1 MQKRKLR
8 DLEVSAIGVGCMGFS
23 HGYGKVPE
31 TEYSINAMRK
41 AFEAGCNFFDTAEVY
56 GDVVFYPG
64 HNEELVGKAL
74 SSVRKNVMLAT
85 KLHLRPDEVAASSS
99 VYDAVKSHLVASMKR
114 LGTDYVDLF
123 YLHRINE
130 EVSFEEVAAAMGC
143 LIDEG
148 LIRGW
153 GLSQVDVET
162 LAKAHA
168 VTPVSAVQNIY
179 SMLER
184 GCEAEVIPYCVEHNI
199 GFGPSLRLQ
208 AGSCPER

>member
-23 HGYGKVPE
+23 HGYGKVPK

-41 AFEAGCNFFDTAEVY
+41 AFDAGCNFFDTAEVY
-56 GDVVFYPG
+56 GTPDNPHVVFYPG

-74 SSVRKNVMLAT
+74 SSVRKDVVLAT
-85 KLHLRPDEVAASSS
+85 KLHLRPDEVAASPC
-99 VYDAVKSHLVASMKR
+99 VYDAVKAHLVASMKR
-114 LGTDYVDLF
+114 LATDYVDLY

-130 EVSFEEVAAAMGC
+130 EVSFEEVAAAMGR

-153 GLSQVDVET
+153 GMAS
-162 LAKAHA
+162 
-168 VTPVSAVQNIY
+168 
-179 SMLER
+179 
-184 GCEAEVIPYCVEHNI
+184 
-199 GFGPSLRLQ
+199 
-208 AGSCPER
+208 

>member
-74 SSVRKNVMLAT
+74 GTVRKNVVLAT
-85 KLHLRPDEVAASSS
+85 KLHLRPLSISESTNSS
-99 VYDAVKSHLVASMKR
+99 
-114 LGTDYVDLF
+114 
-123 YLHRINE
+123 I
-130 EVSFEEVAAAMGC
+130 
-143 LIDEG
+143 
-148 LIRGW
+148 
-153 GLSQVDVET
+153 
-162 LAKAHA
+162 
-168 VTPVSAVQNIY
+168 
-179 SMLER
+179 
-184 GCEAEVIPYCVEHNI
+184 
-199 GFGPSLRLQ
+199 
-208 AGSCPER
+208 

>member
-74 SSVRKNVMLAT
+74 GAVRKNVVLAT

-99 VYDAVKSHLVASMKR
+99 S
-114 LGTDYVDLF
+114 T
-123 YLHRINE
+123 
-130 EVSFEEVAAAMGC
+130 
-143 LIDEG
+143 
-148 LIRGW
+148 
-153 GLSQVDVET
+153 
-162 LAKAHA
+162 
-168 VTPVSAVQNIY
+168 TPSSPI
-179 SMLER
+179 
-184 GCEAEVIPYCVEHNI
+184 
-199 GFGPSLRLQ
+199 SLPR
-208 AGSCPER
+208 

>member
-1 MQKRKLR
+1 MGVEGTRTRKAKMQKRKLR

-74 SSVRKNVMLAT
+74 FSVRKDVVLAT
-85 KLHLRPDEVAASSS
+85 KLHLRPEEVAASPS

-114 LGTDYVDLF
+114 LATDYVDF
-123 YLHRINE
+123 YYLHRINV
-130 EVSFEEVAAAMGC
+130 EVSFEEVAAAMGR

-153 GLSQVDVET
+153 GMAS
-162 LAKAHA
+162 
-168 VTPVSAVQNIY
+168 
-179 SMLER
+179 
-184 GCEAEVIPYCVEHNI
+184 
-199 GFGPSLRLQ
+199 
-208 AGSCPER
+208 